1 MVERTGETQSSE
13 RLLTVSTF
21 DDLIEMTQACKES
34 IEKKM
39 KIKAKQQKPLDPQEE
54 HGRVLDEYEEI
65 LVHILGE
72 VGQAKFL
79 EVIFG
84 RDSV

>member
-1 MVERTGETQSSE
+1 
-13 RLLTVSTF
+13 
-21 DDLIEMTQACKES
+21 
-34 IEKKM
+34 M